1 MRFVTP
7 MWHPNSTHFFL
18 SFFPPDQTRF
28 HSLSRWSSMR
38 VHSRKMLK
46 LMLDTVSCILQ
57 HPPGNDE
64 YGYEDASERWLPVHT
79 VETIV
84 RRLFLS

>member
-1 MRFVTP
+1 
-7 MWHPNSTHFFL
+7 
-18 SFFPPDQTRF
+18 
-28 HSLSRWSSMR
+28 MR